1 MNSTIKSI
9 FHKGDNINTLFF
21 ETIKCLDSSV
31 YNLDYHK
38 KRISNTIGK
47 NFPLEEYIYP
57 PTNELLRCKIV
68 YNYDE
73 IISINYFP
81 YNKKVIHSF
90 LLTCADDIKY
100 DKKYFDRSCINTLI
114 KNNKNMD
121 DIIVIKNGILTDTSI
136 ANIAY
141 KINEIWYTPKTPLLN
156 GTTRQ
161 RYLDNGIIHEKDIG
175 INDIHKIEEFAILNA
190 MLDFEI
196 IDNFILKK
204 DNK

>member
-1 MNSTIKSI
+1 
-9 FHKGDNINTLFF
+9 
-21 ETIKCLDSSV
+21 
-31 YNLDYHK
+31 
-38 KRISNTIGK
+38 
-47 NFPLEEYIYP
+47 
-57 PTNELLRCKIV
+57 
-68 YNYDE
+68 
-73 IISINYFP
+73 
-81 YNKKVIHSF
+81 
-90 LLTCADDIKY
+90 
-100 DKKYFDRSCINTLI
+100 
-114 KNNKNMD
+114 MD